1 MTAAA
6 PMFVAGPAGRLAVHV
21 TVPARPTGETV
32 LLVHPANLGGG
43 CWRAVAQ
50 RIGPAATCVALD
62 LRGHG
67 GSDRGG
73 PFSVAAW
80 AEDCAAVIDALE
92 LGPVHLVGA
101 SVGGAI
107 VVELAVDRPDAVRSL
122 TAVGGAFLPAEDAAG
137 PLLETIDALGAA
149 EALRLHAA
157 RDALAPGSPPELTDR
172 VVADLSAND
181 AATTAAIWR
190 ASLRTD
196 VRPRIAALRAPA
208 LAVVGEHDTTCPP
221 AESAEFARLAGARL
235 EPLRGVGHLPM
246 YEAPGRLA
254 ELIAEHAALPLTP
267 EPHRST
273 R

>member
-1 MTAAA
+1 MTATD
-6 PMFVAGPAGRLAVHV
+6 PMVLAGPAGRLAVHV

-50 RIGPAATCVALD
+50 RLGAAATCVAPD

-67 GSDRGG
+67 RSGREG
-73 PFSVAAW
+73 PFSVGAW
-80 AEDCAAVIDALE
+80 ASDCAAVLDALE
-92 LGPVHLVGA
+92 LGAVHLVGA
-101 SVGGAI
+101 SVGAAAA
-107 VVELAVDRPDAVRSL
+107 VELAARRPEAVRSL
-122 TAVGGAFLPAEDAAG
+122 STVGGAFLPAEEAAG
-137 PLLETIDALGAA
+137 PLLNAIDALGPA
-149 EALRLHAA
+149 EALRLHTA
-157 RDALAPGSPPELTDR
+157 RDALAPGSGPELVAQ
-172 VVADLSAND
+172 VVADVSVND

-196 VRPRIAALRAPA
+196 VRPRIDALRAPA
-208 LAVVGEHDTTCPP
+208 LAIVGEHDTTCPP
-221 AESAEFARLAGARL
+221 AESAAFARLSGARL

-246 YEAPGRLA
+246 YEAPDRLA